1 MADADPFPLDDVLGY
16 LIGRVAHDLQL
27 GFTELMAG
35 EGLTVRQFGVLNHV
49 ARSPGLASAEI
60 ARRLDV
66 TPQSMV
72 SHVETLCRRGLLR
85 RDPDPGRGRP
95 IGVHLTPEGEALLAR
110 ARILARD
117 YEDRTTGHLDAE
129 GRRRLADGLRE
140 IRRRA
145 LAVPDAAPDRTPG
158 DGAHDAPPPRS
169 PRHDAP
175 DPAG

>member
-1 MADADPFPLDDVLGY
+1 MTDEDPFQLDDVLGY

-72 SHVETLCRRGLLR
+72 SHVETLCRRGILR
-85 RDPDPGRGRP
+85 RDPDPGPGRA
-95 IGVHLTPEGEALLAR
+95 IGVHLTPEGAALLAR
-110 ARILARD
+110 ARVLARD

-129 GRRRLADGLRE
+129 GRRRLASELRE

-145 LAVPDAAPDRTPG
+145 LAPPDTPPGHEPPDASA
-158 DGAHDAPPPRS
+158 
-169 PRHDAP
+169 
-175 DPAG
+175 